1 MGPINMCSGSSKEP
15 GLVLAHCSL
24 SLSARLSLH
33 RTPLAFNEPSLGT
46 SGPVCQAQQGQ
57 SGPALLGSTLLSP
70 NRVQPFLL
78 PC

>member
-1 MGPINMCSGSSKEP
+1 MGPINMCSGSSEEP
-15 GLVLAHCSL
+15 GLVLACCSL

-33 RTPLAFNEPSLGT
+33 RTPLASNEPSSGT

-57 SGPALLGSTLLSP
+57 SGPALLGSALLGP
-70 NRVQPFLL
+70 NQVQRFLL